1 MKRILSFL
9 LAILC
14 LLPLCACRSGSEEE
28 LDLSLDIRAFVLKRE
43 YEGTGY
49 WKYDEETIQDGKWIL
64 YDTRESL
71 TGDVVYA
78 QEPLAVGETRIMAAM
93 GYHPD
98 AAHMFMQNLNLFVD
112 FDGYVQVE
120 TEDPTD
126 QTIHLA
132 YSLNEPQEPNLS
144 NWVESN
150 SFQINAPVTVNVCPI
165 GKETLA
171 TGIVSRSTLVG
182 HTYTIVIRAYRQ
194 NGAYVAS
201 AKLKMTTLPDEAYPK
216 EVFTERGYDPLDQA
230 NEERTRFCS
239 ITLTELTYSD
249 FYEIVDARE
258 KEAA

>member
-14 LLPLCACRSGSEEE
+14 LFSLPSCQSGSEEE

-64 YDTRESL
+64 YDTGESL

-78 QEPLAVGETRIMAAM
+78 QEPLVAGETRIMAAM

-112 FDGYVQVE
+112 FGGYVQVE

-150 SFQINAPVTVNVCPI
+150 SFQTV
-165 GKETLA
+165 
-171 TGIVSRSTLVG
+171 S
-182 HTYTIVIRAYRQ
+182 YTH
-194 NGAYVAS
+194 
-201 AKLKMTTLPDEAYPK
+201 LTLPT
-216 EVFTERGYDPLDQA
+216 TER
-230 NEERTRFCS
+230 
-239 ITLTELTYSD
+239 
-249 FYEIVDARE
+249 V
-258 KEAA
+258 